1 MLLELDGDL
10 ELPKETYI
18 KVDLPYMIPLSML
31 KANCRDLRSGKILKL
46 KPRSFAK
53 LLQYV
58 ESRLATE
65 PKLLRKTIASR
76 RVTHRGSRHAQ
87 GLNTPKL
94 APTMRNVLMVFVMM
108 MIVIYIALAYLRGLL
123 DRTTHRM
130 RETMMQIRLHDP
142 FCGLWKLVDLGSNSW
157 TCSFRGRKPAVSDI
171 SDAD

>member
-1 MLLELDGDL
+1 
-10 ELPKETYI
+10 
-18 KVDLPYMIPLSML
+18 MIPLSML

-87 GLNTPKL
+87 GQNTPKL
-94 APTMRNVLMVFVMM
+94 APTMRNVLMVFVM

-130 RETMMQIRLHDP
+130 REIMMQY
-142 FCGLWKLVDLGSNSW
+142 SAS
-157 TCSFRGRKPAVSDI
+157 
-171 SDAD
+171 